1 MSQNLIT
8 IDGPAASGKSSLSRS
23 LARKLQWKWVSTGAF
38 YRALGLMAFKK
49 NVDQHSESDL
59 VELLRKFELKVL
71 PDPVQTQV
79 FIDGQMCSFEEIYSV
94 DNGTRASNVS
104 RFPKI
109 REAVL
114 DLQRNCYAAPGLI
127 AEGRDCGTVIFPEAQ
142 LKIYLVAN
150 AEARA
155 SRRSGEKEDGKSV
168 EEVKKALKIRDDQD
182 GGRKAAPMEAADDAW
197 VLDSSDLSL
206 EEVSELVFERAS
218 KIFSDSLS

>member
-23 LARKLQWKWVSTGAF
+23 LARKLQWNWVSTGAF
-38 YRALGLMAFKK
+38 YRALGFMAFQK
-49 NVDQHSESDL
+49 NVDQNDEAALMH
-59 VELLRKFELKVL
+59 LLGEFELKVL

-79 FIDGQMCSFEEIYSV
+79 HIDGEMCSYEDIYSV

-104 RFPKI
+104 KFSKV

-114 DLQRNCYAAPGLI
+114 GLQRGCYTDPGLI
-127 AEGRDCGTVIFPEAQ
+127 AEGRDCGTVIFPDAQ

-155 SRRSGEKEDGKSV
+155 NRRSDEYEDGKSV
-168 EEVKKALKIRDDQD
+168 EDVEKALKLRDEQD
-182 GGRKAAPMEAADDAW
+182 SSRKAAPMEAAKDAW
-197 VLDSSDLSL
+197 VLDSSNLSL
-206 EEVSELVFERAS
+206 EEVSDLVFEKAS
-218 KIFSDSLS
+218 EVFSF